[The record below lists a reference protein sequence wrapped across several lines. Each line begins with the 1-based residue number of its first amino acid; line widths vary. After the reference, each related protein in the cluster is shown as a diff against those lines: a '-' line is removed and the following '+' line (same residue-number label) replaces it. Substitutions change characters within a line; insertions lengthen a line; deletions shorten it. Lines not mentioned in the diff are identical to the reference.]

1 MHHPHAEAPQI
12 RYDGEQRLFLESQF
26 ALNPNTL
33 IEGLTLQ
40 VPASF
45 KPTSPHAIKQVRGN
59 LLDLRCLLEQRYLT
73 ALIGRTLSGGGLSD
87 LQLQVL
93 GARIEI
99 SGVLSREGKRTP
111 FCVRGFL
118 YEKAGPLGGVV
129 FYDLRL
135 FGRPGLPAPAI
146 IPLLVARTGR
156 QGPVKVAGTATLQ
169 FDPLSLLLRWTLAAY
184 GWKLPNYR
192 DVQLHQITLDQTHIG
207 LSFQPLQARPAAS
220 LASFDPLYNSWM
232 LFRQSEQQ
240 FLSIEEILGN
250 GDYDGATQI
259 YEEQL
264 WQNPGH
270 PFLQERLMQLYIG
283 SPNPESWQKASR
295 IAEEALR
302 RNPRDIQAINCL
314 AQHAEGN
321 KNLQQAA
328 QFYLQIADIARS
340 NKERIE
346 AALAYS
352 KAAELLEPHLPD
364 HAQTLWQQARQEDP
378 TYRPAIA
385 ALARYAL
392 KFGHFHE
399 AESVLLDLIEQT
411 PPSIERAR
419 HNLSLAGLYRS
430 RLRQLPEARTQLE
443 QAAPFLQDDIS
454 YQRELAEFRL
464 ATDENL
470 EALRILDILIN
481 RLEQLN
487 HTALCADL
495 LFRTGQ
501 ILEERLA
508 HPGAALRRY
517 RRVLPL
523 RPNHPPTLH
532 RIRAL
537 EASQVQEEDFFTDE
551 EHTLDLQ
558 INEKQR
564 LLQREGQLSPSERS
578 ILMLELARL
587 HWQREDAERALQSAN
602 EAVQLQAELEP
613 AWQLLEEICV
623 RTGRQAE
630 LARIHSEMAQK
641 SLFDLDAVRHLEKAL
656 RLLPTDTQLIERLS
670 QRYQK
675 LEQWDKLDTL
685 YLRSIE
691 VAPTQAASLSLKR
704 ARLLEEQLKKDTEA
718 ELAYLQAY
726 QLDPNSKQH
735 LEALIRFYVRRED
748 WSKLD
753 RQLERFAL
761 PLSKHEQAD
770 LYAAKGRIL
779 RTTYKQTDRALAA
792 YQKALILDPEHLPSL
807 RASVDLLREQSQFQE
822 LLPFLAQ
829 LAQLADQAE
838 EKISTRLELAELL
851 EEQLRQEA
859 RAYEEY
865 NNVLMLDDAHPVALK
880 RLAQIDQR
888 NQRYTSAVEHW
899 ERLFKVLPTKPA
911 ERVQAALE
919 QMIALYARLDRAHER
934 KKACSQLLSL
944 QPQFGLSII
953 KEYGLPTDNTEV
965 RVLLQLGEQL
975 AEAPLFLEAFR
986 LLRDIAPETSVR
998 CWEQAFQKE
1007 PFLGDLWMAR
1017 MLPAQPQERAP
1028 LWERLAA
1035 LLAQR
1040 SPSEAQQQ
1048 QLNPLFESLQ
1058 HAGLGLD
1065 ELRAV
1070 HQLLDQKNLRI
1081 PQLTRLFGQRLE
1093 DEGELEEA
1101 LRIRL
1106 RLLETLQHGPERVGL
1121 NFELAIQQLHLL
1133 QDREEGK
1140 KQLWSVL
1147 AQDPSHSDAFGE
1159 LQNLYEEDQDL
1170 ETFVKKLEESTHLAP
1185 PGQSRAELTLRT
1197 FELYRHL
1204 LMDENEARAML
1215 ERVSSHAANDPATL
1229 QTIAISFEELESR
1242 QEAAQIYLQIGETAP
1257 SVEDSIRSFE
1267 RAAEIY
1273 QHDLEQP
1280 DEAMLIHQKILERSP
1295 QHEPSIHALKSI
1307 YETLWMWEELARLIE
1322 NQSTLQTDPL
1332 LRAQK
1337 LFELAELYLGRQGD
1351 YERALQ
1357 TYRQALRYDPRN
1369 LQILHSL
1376 QALYEELADWPAVI
1390 SALKARTR
1398 AEVDPAGL
1406 CDTFMRIAEIS
1417 LSHLEKSDDAE
1428 KYYRLAHTQQPQR
1441 TAPLHALLD
1450 LLDAQGKAQLAAPI
1464 AVQLA
1469 ILQLKQGQQN
1479 DSRDSLQRLLTIT
1492 QADPS
1497 VGSAEDL
1504 LRKTVLEQQES
1515 AENAQILFGLLLNE
1529 ASDLE
1534 DPLPLTSRL
1543 YQKNL
1548 LELSWILRLSES
1560 EPDFLPAEAIEEIR
1574 TLARAQSWD
1583 DLLKKLDLLA
1593 QRDEANEED
1602 RASCLLAQAELQ
1614 WYALQRGKKA
1624 QELAQQALQLG
1635 AFPERALAL
1644 IEAILSKKKPPSRE
1658 DLLPIL
1664 QTLDIPEDQTRAHFH
1679 LAGLFARRSQWPDA
1693 LCTLLD
1699 ALAAEPE
1706 NREALASQKNLQIL
1720 DVAIKKGK
1728 QPGPTMFSTISDRL
1742 PERFRLLLQA
1752 WLLFTAADDDQAWD
1766 RLELALQT
1774 DPDFT
1779 PSLRLLGQR
1788 ALILDQ
1794 KQTASEHLFRFLE
1807 IEWDRLPF
1815 DEVVE
1820 LCLQLATLASERSD
1834 WENALFYIDQAYKFI
1849 PEDPRILALH
1859 VRILQ
1864 DADWRDPLRE
1874 LFLQRIESPEPSDQV
1889 ADLWFQ
1895 LGQLYTQQL
1904 QNQTEAQF
1912 CFEQA
1917 VKIFPLHEGALR
1929 ALGRW
1934 ITSATED
1941 SLSAVL

>member
-12 RYDGEQRLFLESQF
+12 RYDGEQRLFLESRF

-33 IEGLTLQ
+33 IESLTLQ

-45 KPTSPHAIKQVRGN
+45 KPTSPHSTKQIRGS
-59 LLDLRCLLEQRYLT
+59 LQELHCILEQRYLT
-73 ALIGRTLSGGGLSD
+73 TLISRTLSGGGLSD

-93 GARIEI
+93 GARVEI

-118 YEKAGPLGGVV
+118 YEKAGPLGGAV

-169 FDPLSLLLRWTLAAY
+169 FDPLSLLLRWMLAAH
-184 GWKLPNYR
+184 GWKLPSYR
-192 DVQLHQITLDQTHIG
+192 NVQLHQITLDTTHLG
-207 LSFQPLQARPAAS
+207 LSFQPLHTRPAAT
-220 LASFDPLYNSWM
+220 LASFDPLYNQWM
-232 LFRQSEQQ
+232 LFRQAEQQ
-240 FLSIEEILGN
+240 FLSIEETLGN
-250 GDYDGATQI
+250 GDYEGAVKL

-264 WQNPGH
+264 WQSPGH

-283 SPNPESWQKASR
+283 SSNPEDWQKASR
-295 IAEEALR
+295 IAEEAVR
-302 RNPRDIQAINCL
+302 RNPYDIQAINCL
-314 AQHAEGN
+314 AQYAEGN
-321 KNLQQAA
+321 KNFQQAA
-328 QFYLQIADIARS
+328 QFYLQIADIARN
-340 NKERIE
+340 NKEHIE

-352 KAAELLEPHLPD
+352 KAAELLEPNIPD
-364 HAQTLWQQARQEDP
+364 HAHTLWQQARQEDP

-392 KFGHFHE
+392 KAGHFHE
-399 AESVLLDLIEQT
+399 AEAVLLDLIEQT

-430 RLRQLPEARTQLE
+430 RLRQLPEARIQLE

-454 YQRELAEFRL
+454 YQRELAEYRL

-470 EALRILDILIN
+470 EALRILDILIE
-481 RLEQLN
+481 RLQQLN

-517 RRVLPL
+517 RRVLSL
-523 RPNHPPTLH
+523 RNNHPPSLH

-558 INEKQR
+558 INEKER
-564 LLQREGQLSPSERS
+564 LLQREGQLSTNERS

-602 EAVQLQAELEP
+602 DAIQLQAELEP

-656 RLLPTDTQLIERLS
+656 RLLPSDSQLIDRLS

-691 VAPTQAASLSLKR
+691 VAPQQAASLWLKR
-704 ARLLEEQLKKDTEA
+704 ARLLEDQLKKDTEA

-726 QLDPNSKQH
+726 QLDSQNKQH

-807 RASVDLLREQSQFQE
+807 RASVDLLREQSKFQE

-829 LAQLADQAE
+829 LAQLADQTE

-851 EEQLRQEA
+851 EEQLRQES

-865 NNVLMLDDAHPVALK
+865 NNVLMLDETHPVALK

-899 ERLFKVLPTKPA
+899 ERLYNVLPPKPA

-919 QMIALYARLDRAHER
+919 QIIALYARLDRAQEMW
-934 KKACSQLLSL
+934 KASKQLLAL
-944 QPQFGLSII
+944 QPQFGLATAQ
-953 KEYGLPTDNTEV
+953 KYNLPNDNTDI
-965 RVLLQLGEQL
+965 RVLLHLGEQMS
-975 AEAPLFLEAFR
+975 EAPLFLEAFR
-986 LLRDIAPETSVR
+986 GLRDITPDLSVR
-998 CWEQAFQKE
+998 CWEKAFEQE
-1007 PFLGDLWMAR
+1007 PFLGNLWIVR
-1017 MLPAQPQERAP
+1017 MLPAQPQERIP

-1040 SPSEAQQQ
+1040 KPSETQQQ

-1058 HAGLGLD
+1058 HAGLELD
-1065 ELRAV
+1065 ELRTV
-1070 HQLLDQKNLRI
+1070 HGILDQKKLNI

-1106 RLLETLQHGPERVGL
+1106 RLLDDLPKGPERVGL

-1133 QDREEGK
+1133 QDREEGT
-1140 KQLWSVL
+1140 KQLWNVL
-1147 AQDPSHSDAFGE
+1147 AQDPSHSDAFTE
-1159 LQNLYEEDQDL
+1159 LQNIYEEDQDL
-1170 ETFVKKLEESTHLAP
+1170 ENFVKKLEEATNIAP

-1215 ERVSSHAANDPATL
+1215 QRAAAHATNDTATL
-1229 QTIAISFEELESR
+1229 QTIAISFEELEAR
-1242 QEAAQIYLQIGETAP
+1242 QDAAQIYLQIAEIAP
-1257 SVEDSIRSFE
+1257 PDEAIRSFE

-1280 DEAMLIHQKILERSP
+1280 DEAMLIYQKILERSP
-1295 QHEPSIHALKSI
+1295 RYEPAIDALKGI
-1307 YETLWMWEELARLIE
+1307 YEALWMWEELATLIE
-1322 NQSTLQTDPL
+1322 NQSKLQTDPN

-1337 LFELAELYLGRQGD
+1337 LFELAELFLGRQGD

-1376 QALYEELADWPAVI
+1376 QALYEELSDWPAVI

-1398 AEVDPAGL
+1398 AEVDPASL

-1417 LSHLEKSDDAE
+1417 LSHLEKNDDAE

-1441 TAPLHALLD
+1441 PAPLLALLD
-1450 LLDAQGKAQLAAPI
+1450 LLDAQGMAALAAPI

-1469 ILQLKQGQQN
+1469 ILQLKQGSQN
-1479 DSRDSLQRLLTIT
+1479 DSRDSLQRLIAIT

-1515 AENAQILFGLLLNE
+1515 AENAQILFNLLLNE
-1529 ASDLE
+1529 ASDLG
-1534 DPLPLTSRL
+1534 DPLPLTARL
-1543 YQKNL
+1543 YQNQL
-1548 LELSWILRLSES
+1548 IELSWILRLCES
-1560 EPDFLPAEAIEEIR
+1560 EEEFLPAETIEEIR
-1574 TLARAQSWD
+1574 SLARAQTWD
-1583 DLLKKLDLLA
+1583 DLSKKLESLA
-1593 QRDEANEED
+1593 QREDASEED
-1602 RASCLLAQAELQ
+1602 RASCLLAAAEIQ
-1614 WYALQRGKKA
+1614 WYALQRAKKA
-1624 QELAQQALQLG
+1624 QDFAQQALQLG

-1644 IEAILSKKKPPSRE
+1644 VEAILSKKKPLTRE
-1658 DLLPIL
+1658 ELLPIL
-1664 QTLDIPEDQTRAHFH
+1664 HTIEIPEDQTRAHFH
-1679 LAGLFARRSQWPDA
+1679 LAGLFSRKSQWADA
-1693 LCTLLD
+1693 LSALLD

-1728 QPGPTMFSTISDRL
+1728 QPGASMFSTISDRL

-1752 WLLFTAADDDQAWD
+1752 SLLFAANEEEQAWE
-1766 RLELALQT
+1766 RLEAALQS

-1788 ALILDQ
+1788 ALFLED
-1794 KQTASEHLFRFLE
+1794 KETASEHLFRFLE

-1820 LCLQLATLASERSD
+1820 LCLTLAQLASERLD

-1859 VRILQ
+1859 IQILRA
-1864 DADWRDPLRE
+1864 ADWRDPLRE

-1895 LGQLYTQQL
+1895 LGRLYTQQL
-1904 QNQTEAQF
+1904 DNQTEAHF

-1917 VKIFPLHEGALR
+1917 IKIFPLHEGALR

-1934 ITSATED
+1934 ITTSTED
-1941 SLSAVL
+1941 NLPAVSI